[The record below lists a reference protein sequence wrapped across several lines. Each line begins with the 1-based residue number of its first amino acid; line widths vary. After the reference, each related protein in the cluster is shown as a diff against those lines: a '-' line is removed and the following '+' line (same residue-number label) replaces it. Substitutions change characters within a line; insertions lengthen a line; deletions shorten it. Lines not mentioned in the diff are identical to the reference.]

1 MTAILSLP
9 YKLIH
14 PLYQRTAFHR
24 SVIDEVGDDALQRAY
39 TVCREIT
46 RKYAKTFYMAT
57 RFLPN
62 DKQRG
67 IFAVYALC
75 RYMDNLIDDTEDLI
89 QQKKFSFS
97 EAAEMAESCK
107 HKLIDTYNGKQFDTP
122 IMLALSDVLKSHNIR
137 LDLPLEL
144 LEGVCMDL
152 TKNRYANFDELYVY
166 CYKVASVVGLMT
178 SEIFGYKDQV
188 ALEYAVDLGIAMQL
202 TNILRDI
209 GEDLKMGRIYLPQD
223 EMKDFGITEK
233 QLEAGIVND
242 NFRAFMDFQID
253 RARSYYSRSDKG
265 IPLLSRDSRLPV
277 AMARYNY
284 SKILERIVENDYQV
298 FEKRA
303 HLTSREKLAALPQ
316 LWWSVKD

>member
-24 SVIDEVGDDALQRAY
+24 SVIEEVNDDSLQRAY

-46 RKYAKTFYMAT
+46 RNYAKTFYMAT

-75 RYMDNLIDDTEDLI
+75 RYMDNLIDDTEDLV

-97 EAAEMAESCK
+97 EAADMAENCK
-107 HKLIDTYNGKQFDTP
+107 HKLIATYNGEQFDTP
-122 IMLALSDVLKSHNIR
+122 IMLALSDVLKNHNIR

-178 SEIFGYKDQV
+178 SEIFGYKDPS

-223 EMKDFGITEK
+223 EMEDFGITEE
-233 QLEAGIVND
+233 QLKAGIIND

-253 RARSYYSRSDKG
+253 RARSYYQRSDKG
-265 IPLLSRDSRLPV
+265 IPLLSSDSRLPV